1 MRAHAPRR
9 ATCLIERFVS
19 QSWAR
24 ALFHSLHD
32 ENGATLVEAAISFG
46 ILMSVL
52 IGTFEMCLALYSYHY
67 VSYTA
72 REATRY
78 AIVRGSSS
86 CNNNP
91 NLTNCNAT
99 SAEIQTWVR
108 GLTFPVINTNN
119 LTVNTTW
126 PTTGTACYPSSSP
139 CNNPG
144 NLVNV
149 VVTYK
154 FPLGI
159 PFFGSGTLNLSSTSQ
174 MVISQ

>member
-1 MRAHAPRR
+1 M
-9 ATCLIERFVS
+9 C
-19 QSWAR
+19 
-24 ALFHSLHD
+24 
-32 ENGATLVEAAISFG
+32 
-46 ILMSVL
+46 VL
-52 IGTFEMCLALYSYHY
+52 IGTFEVALALYSYHY
-67 VSYTA
+67 VSDVA

-99 SAEIQTWVR
+99 GDEIQTWVR
-108 GLTFPVINTNN
+108 GIGFPGINPNN
-119 LTVNTTW
+119 LTVTTTW
-126 PTTGTACYPSSSP
+126 PTTGVTCYPSSSP

-149 VVTYK
+149 VVTYN
-154 FPLGI
+154 FPLGV
-159 PFFGSGTLNLSSTSQ
+159 PFFARGTLNLSSTSQ